1 MFHPGKIIFVFN
13 CGKDEVSADNEAQ
26 ATVIMWDE
34 NMITL
39 EVHPRLKGKV
49 KEGDIVLVD
58 YRPEEKLSVPVPKQA
73 IVKILRGKKAKDLWA
88 EYAEYHDKR
97 KRSANR
103 LPTAPQGYIG

>member
-1 MFHPGKIIFVFN
+1 MFHPGKVIYVFN
-13 CGKDEVSADNEAQ
+13 CGKDEVSANGEAQ

-39 EVHPRLKGKV
+39 EVHPRIKGNV
-49 KEGDIVLVD
+49 REGDIVLVD
-58 YRPEEKLSVPVPKQA
+58 YRPIEKLNMPVPKQA

-88 EYAEYHDKR
+88 EYAEYHEKR